1 MCKSEKGIT
10 FIVLVITIVVLLI
23 IGSTAAG
30 AAISSYKNA
39 KVKLYMKEMDLIKE
53 KVLLYEEKNKVN
65 SNDPLANIGQA
76 VTENEAAFTTIGK
89 LEEQNKLKSIDLT
102 SDNKYKNY
110 RYLAN
115 ADVLAVLNVKDLK
128 ESRDIIV
135 DIVTKVYS
143 VTPVYFENTEYYSAD
158 DIRD

>member
-1 MCKSEKGIT
+1 MYKSEKGIT
-10 FIVLVITIVVLLI
+10 FMVLVITIIVLVI
-23 IGSTAAG
+23 IGTTAAG

-65 SNDPLANIGQA
+65 SEEPLVNIGRPVQDDDKA
-76 VTENEAAFTTIGK
+76 VSVMEK
-89 LEEQNKLKSIDLT
+89 LEAENKLINISSEGD
-102 SDNKYKNY
+102 KYKNY

-115 ADVLAVLNVKDLK
+115 ADVISVLNVKDLK

-135 DIVTKVYS
+135 DIVSKRVYS
-143 VTPVYFENTEYYSAD
+143 IAPVEFEKQLYYSAD